1 MFTTEQDQTKNTMIS
16 YMLIRIGCGII
27 LLFVISLL
35 LFHMY
40 KKFKVRKIHVKKK
53 QVYIY
58 DENQTMESVYQDIGD
73 VVEIQPQ
80 QAFTTLA
87 IEVESQILPPR
98 SLPAKPRITMSR
110 STLTIQDTKCNL

>member
-1 MFTTEQDQTKNTMIS
+1 MFTTEQDQTKNTLIS
-16 YMLIRIGCGII
+16 YTLIRIGCGII

-40 KKFKVRKIHVKKK
+40 KKFKVRKIHIKEK
-53 QVYIY
+53 QR
-58 DENQTMESVYQDIGD
+58 DENQTIESVYQDID
-73 VVEIQPQ
+73 DCVDIEPQ

-110 STLTIQDTKCNL
+110 PTLTIQDTKCNL